1 MMSCFDFY
9 SYSWDNRKE
18 QKEGNGRR
26 DIFVSLLLYPG
37 KYSFLQG
44 PPVELVDSK
53 TAEVLPPKRKKWE
66 SIGQMMNDRHRSD
79 TMKSEKR
86 KNSRIKAAPQGK
98 ALATPLREISTDS
111 QNDFTPLLLLMIC
124 LLCRRRKPFQYTKKR
139 KEGILIA

>member
-1 MMSCFDFY
+1 MLIISFDFD

-26 DIFVSLLLYPG
+26 DIFVSLLLYPR
-37 KYSFLQG
+37 KFSFLQG
-44 PPVELVDSK
+44 PPLLVELVDSK

-66 SIGQMMNDRHRSD
+66 SIGIQSNQ
-79 TMKSEKR
+79 R

-124 LLCRRRKPFQYTKKR
+124 RRRKPFQYTKKR
-139 KEGILIA
+139 KEGN